1 MHMDTLKQ
9 LRAQNLKLEAQLIEI
24 KDSDQAKVKTQSKQ
38 WEMTIEDLSRDLKEA
53 QNTLV

>member
-24 KDSDQAKVKTQSKQ
+24 KDSDQAKIKTQSKQ